1 MVKWILLLFIAFWLG
16 FFIYHV
22 IVYSNPYRLYILFG
36 KKGSGKSTFICKMAH
51 KYLKAGRPVYTN
63 IEIPGCY
70 KFDAKQFGLLMF
82 PPEAVI
88 FIDEIGLIFDNR
100 NHKDFSD
107 DAKAWLRLQ
116 RHYRN
121 TLYVFSQNLD
131 MDKKI
136 RDQADYLFMV
146 TNFMNCVSV
155 ARKINRRLCI
165 VHADTGGTGE
175 SHIADDLDFTPWFTI
190 PFGGAI
196 FTWIPAW
203 VKYFNSFDAPELPLK
218 NFVYYDERT
227 DLNHVT
233 IFTRLHG
240 CVLSCWTR
248 FISSKIVQNIKS
260 KISR

>member
-1 MVKWILLLFIAFWLG
+1 MIKYILLFIVFCVFI
-16 FFIYHV
+16 FFAYHV
-22 IVYSNPYRLYILFG
+22 IKFSNPYKLYILFG

-51 KYLKAGRPVYTN
+51 RYLKQGRPVFTN

-70 KFDAKQFGLLMF
+70 GFDAKKFGQIMF
-82 PPEAVI
+82 PPESVI

-136 RDQADYLFMV
+136 RDQADFLFMV
-146 TNFMNCVSV
+146 TNFMNCISV

-196 FTWIPAW
+196 FTFIPRW
-203 VKYFNSFDAPELPLK
+203 VKYFNSFDAPELPIK
-218 NFVYYDERT
+218 EFIYYDERT

-233 IFTRLHG
+233 VFDHLRCFI
-240 CVLSCWTR
+240 LSCWSR
-248 FISSKIVQNIKS
+248 FTCTKIYKVFKTKKS
-260 KISR
+260 G

>member
-1 MVKWILLLFIAFWLG
+1 MFKWVLLLFCFFWIC
-16 FFIYHV
+16 FFAYHV
-22 IVYSNPYRLYILFG
+22 VKFGNPYRLYILFG

-51 KYLKAGRPVYTN
+51 KYLKQGRPVYTN

-70 KFDAKQFGLLMF
+70 GFDAKQFGRIMF

-146 TNFMNCVSV
+146 SNFMNCVSI

-203 VKYFNSFDAPELPLK
+203 VKYFNSFDAPELPIK
-218 NFVYYDERT
+218 SFIYYDERT
-227 DLNHVT
+227 DLNHVKFFDWLRNSFYSCRSR
-233 IFTRLHG
+233 FTSS
-240 CVLSCWTR
+240 VL
-248 FISSKIVQNIKS
+248 FKKIIRKE
-260 KISR
+260 SR

>member
-1 MVKWILLLFIAFWLG
+1 MIKWFLLFFIFG
-16 FFIYHV
+16 CICFFAYHV
-22 IVYSNPYRLYILFG
+22 VIYSNPYRLYILFG

-51 KYLKAGRPVYTN
+51 KYLKEGRPVYTN

-70 KFDAKQFGLLMF
+70 GFDAKKFGNIMF

-107 DAKAWLRLQ
+107 EAKAWLRLQ

-146 TNFMNCVSV
+146 TNFMNCVSI

-196 FTWIPAW
+196 FTWIPSW
-203 VKYFNSFDAPELPLK
+203 VKYFNSFDAPELPIK
-218 NFVYYDERT
+218 EFIYYDERT
-227 DLNHVT
+227 DLNHVKYFDS
-233 IFTRLHG
+233 IRNFIH
-240 CVLSCWTR
+240 SCWSRITGTKI
-248 FISSKIVQNIKS
+248 FQIFKSSKRS
-260 KISR
+260 